1 MRYGSD
7 YLIDNE
13 FLKRVFK
20 VAWPSVLESVFIAL
34 AGIIDTYMVSSL
46 GTYAISAVGLTTQ
59 PKFIGLAIFFSISI
73 AVSALVARRK
83 GEEDRR
89 SANEVL
95 VTAFILA
102 MLLCLIITTVMV
114 SFSDPILKLAGSKAD
129 THKYAIEY
137 FDIIM
142 GFSVFNIISIV
153 INAAQRGSGNT
164 KIAFTTNLVSSVVNI
179 TFNYILIN
187 GKLGFPAMG
196 VRGAAIATILGTFV
210 ASIMSIRSLFKKDS
224 YVSLPFIINYKIKPA
239 FGSLIK
245 IIKLGLN
252 MFAENLAMRVG
263 FLSTALMAASLG
275 TDQFAAHNVGM
286 NVLSI
291 GFAFADGMQVA
302 AVALSGEALGAKK
315 YDDAVT
321 YGKTCQKVGFVI
333 SLVLSAVLLFFGKYI
348 FGAFFQDEAVINY
361 GLMIGRFI
369 TVIVICQIS
378 QIIYGGC
385 LRAAG
390 DVKYTLIASIISV
403 SIIRSV
409 STYILVNVFHLG
421 LMGIWMG
428 VLSDQFSRYIFMST
442 RFKQGK
448 WVEKKI

>member
-1 MRYGSD
+1 M
-7 YLIDNE
+7 LDND
-13 FLKRVFK
+13 FLERVFK

-46 GTYAISAVGLTTQ
+46 GTYAISAVGLTNQ
-59 PKFIGLAIFFSISI
+59 PKFLGLSIFFSINI

-89 SANEVL
+89 KANEVL
-95 VTAFILA
+95 VTAFSVAMIL
-102 MLLCLIITTVMV
+102 CVIISTVMV
-114 SFSDPILKLAGSKAD
+114 TFSDQILALAGSKSD
-129 THKYAIEY
+129 THDYAIEY
-137 FDIIM
+137 FKIIM
-142 GFSVFNIISIV
+142 GFSIFNVISMV
-153 INAAQRGSGNT
+153 INASQRGSGNT
-164 KIAFTTNLVSSVVNI
+164 KIAFTTNLVSSIVNI
-179 TFNYILIN
+179 CFNYILIN

-196 VRGAAIATILGTFV
+196 VKGAAIATILGTFV
-210 ASIMSIRSLFKKDS
+210 ASIMSIRSLFKTGS
-224 YVSLPFIINYKIKPA
+224 YVRIPFILKYKIKPA
-239 FGSLIK
+239 FDSFVSIM
-245 IIKLGLN
+245 KLGLN
-252 MFAENLAMRVG
+252 MFVENLAMRIG

-321 YGKTCQKVGFVI
+321 YGKTCQKVGFII
-333 SLVLSAVLLFFGKYI
+333 SIVLSAILLFFGKYI
-348 FGAFFQDEAVINY
+348 FGAFFKDKAVIDY
-361 GLMIGRFI
+361 GVMIGRFI

-390 DVKYTLIASIISV
+390 DVKYTLISSIVSV
-403 SIIRSV
+403 SIIRTLV
-409 STYILVNVFHLG
+409 TYVLVNVFKLG
-421 LMGIWMG
+421 LAGIWLG
-428 VLSDQFSRYIFMST
+428 VFSDQFSRYVFMST

>member
-1 MRYGSD
+1 M
-7 YLIDNE
+7 IDNE

-95 VTAFILA
+95 VTAFVVALIFCLA
-102 MLLCLIITTVMV
+102 ITTVMV
-114 SFSDPILKLAGSKAD
+114 SLSDPILKLAGSKTD
-129 THKYAIEY
+129 THNYAIEY
-137 FDIIM
+137 FNIIM
-142 GFSVFNIISIV
+142 GFSVFNVISIV

-164 KIAFTTNLVSSVVNI
+164 KIAFTTNLVSSIVNI

-239 FGSLIK
+239 FDAFIK
-245 IIKLGLN
+245 IMKLGLN

-315 YDDAVT
+315 YDDAVI

-333 SLVLSAVLLFFGKYI
+333 SLALSAILLLFGKYI
-348 FGAFFQDEAVINY
+348 FGAFFQDETVINY
-361 GLMIGRFI
+361 GIMIGRFI

-409 STYILVNVFHLG
+409 MTYVLVNIFHLG
-421 LMGIWMG
+421 LMGIWLG
-428 VLSDQFSRYIFMST
+428 VLSDQFSRLVFMST
-442 RFKQGK
+442 RFRQGK

>member
-1 MRYGSD
+1 M
-7 YLIDNE
+7 LDND

-46 GTYAISAVGLTTQ
+46 GTYAISAVGLTNQ
-59 PKFIGLAIFFSISI
+59 PKFLGLSIFFSINI

-89 SANEVL
+89 KANEVL
-95 VTAFILA
+95 VTAFSVAMIL
-102 MLLCLIITTVMV
+102 CVIISTVMV
-114 SFSDPILKLAGSKAD
+114 TFSDQILTLAGSKSD
-129 THKYAIEY
+129 THDYAIEY
-137 FDIIM
+137 FKIIM
-142 GFSVFNIISIV
+142 GFSIFNVISMV
-153 INAAQRGSGNT
+153 INASQRGSGNT
-164 KIAFTTNLVSSVVNI
+164 KIAFTTNLVSSIVNI
-179 TFNYILIN
+179 CFNYILIN

-196 VRGAAIATILGTFV
+196 VKGAAIATILGTFV
-210 ASIMSIRSLFKKDS
+210 ASIMSIRSLFKTGS
-224 YVSLPFIINYKIKPA
+224 YVRIPFILKYKIKPA
-239 FGSLIK
+239 FDSFVSIM
-245 IIKLGLN
+245 KLGLN
-252 MFAENLAMRVG
+252 MFVENLAMRIG

-302 AVALSGEALGAKK
+302 VVALSGEALGAKK

-321 YGKTCQKVGFVI
+321 DGKTCQKVGFII
-333 SLVLSAVLLFFGKYI
+333 SIVLSAILLFFGKYI
-348 FGAFFQDEAVINY
+348 FGAFFKDKAVIDY
-361 GLMIGRFI
+361 GVMIGRFI

-390 DVKYTLIASIISV
+390 DVKYTLISSIVSV
-403 SIIRSV
+403 SIIRTLV
-409 STYILVNVFHLG
+409 TYVLVNVFKLG
-421 LMGIWMG
+421 LAGIWLG
-428 VLSDQFSRYIFMST
+428 VFSDQFSRLIFMSI
-442 RFKQGK
+442 RFREGK

>member
-1 MRYGSD
+1 M
-7 YLIDNE
+7 IDNE

-95 VTAFILA
+95 VTAFVVALIFCLA
-102 MLLCLIITTVMV
+102 ITTVMV
-114 SFSDPILKLAGSKAD
+114 SLSDPILKLAGSKAD
-129 THKYAIEY
+129 THNYAIEY
-137 FDIIM
+137 FNIIM
-142 GFSVFNIISIV
+142 GFSVFNVISIV

-164 KIAFTTNLVSSVVNI
+164 KIAFTTNLVSSIVNI

-224 YVSLPFIINYKIKPA
+224 YVSLPFIIKYKIKPA
-239 FGSLIK
+239 FDAFIK
-245 IIKLGLN
+245 IMKLGLN

-315 YDDAVT
+315 YDDAVI

-333 SLVLSAVLLFFGKYI
+333 SLALSAILLLFGKYI
-348 FGAFFQDEAVINY
+348 FGAFFQDETVINY
-361 GLMIGRFI
+361 GIMIGRFI

-409 STYILVNVFHLG
+409 MTYVLVNIFHLG
-421 LMGIWMG
+421 LMGIWLG
-428 VLSDQFSRYIFMST
+428 VLSDQFSRLVFMST
-442 RFKQGK
+442 RFRQGK

>member
-1 MRYGSD
+1 M
-7 YLIDNE
+7 IDNE

-95 VTAFILA
+95 VTAFVVALIFCLA
-102 MLLCLIITTVMV
+102 ITTVMV
-114 SFSDPILKLAGSKAD
+114 SLSDPILKLAGSKAD
-129 THKYAIEY
+129 THNYAIEY
-137 FDIIM
+137 FNIIM
-142 GFSVFNIISIV
+142 GFSVFNVISIV

-164 KIAFTTNLVSSVVNI
+164 KIAFTTNLVSSIVNI

-224 YVSLPFIINYKIKPA
+224 YVSLPFIIKYKIKPA
-239 FGSLIK
+239 FDAFIK
-245 IIKLGLN
+245 IMKLGLN

-315 YDDAVT
+315 YDDAVI

-333 SLVLSAVLLFFGKYI
+333 SLVLSAILLLFGKYI
-348 FGAFFQDEAVINY
+348 FGAFFQDETVINY
-361 GLMIGRFI
+361 GIMIGRFI

-409 STYILVNVFHLG
+409 MTYVLVNIFHLG
-421 LMGIWMG
+421 LMGIWLG
-428 VLSDQFSRYIFMST
+428 VLSDQFSRLVFMST
-442 RFKQGK
+442 RFRQGK

>member
-1 MRYGSD
+1 M
-7 YLIDNE
+7 IDNE

-95 VTAFILA
+95 VTAFVVALIFCLA
-102 MLLCLIITTVMV
+102 ITTVMV
-114 SFSDPILKLAGSKAD
+114 SLSDPILKLAGSKAD
-129 THKYAIEY
+129 THNYAIEY

-142 GFSVFNIISIV
+142 GFSVFNVISIV

-164 KIAFTTNLVSSVVNI
+164 KIAFTTNLVSSIVNI

-224 YVSLPFIINYKIKPA
+224 YVSLPFIIKYKIKPA
-239 FGSLIK
+239 FDAFIK
-245 IIKLGLN
+245 IMKLGLN

-315 YDDAVT
+315 YDDAVI

-333 SLVLSAVLLFFGKYI
+333 SLALSAILLLFGKYI
-348 FGAFFQDEAVINY
+348 FGAFFQDETVINY
-361 GLMIGRFI
+361 GIMIGRFI

-409 STYILVNVFHLG
+409 MTYVLVNIFHLG
-421 LMGIWMG
+421 LMGIWLG
-428 VLSDQFSRYIFMST
+428 VLSDQFSRLVFMST
-442 RFKQGK
+442 RFRQGK

>member
-1 MRYGSD
+1 M
-7 YLIDNE
+7 IDNE

-114 SFSDPILKLAGSKAD
+114 TLSDPILKLAGSKTD

-179 TFNYILIN
+179 SFNYILIN
-187 GKLGFPAMG
+187 GKFGFPAMG
-196 VRGAAIATILGTFV
+196 VRGAAIAL
-210 ASIMSIRSLFKKDS
+210 
-224 YVSLPFIINYKIKPA
+224 
-239 FGSLIK
+239 SLIH
-245 IIKLGLN
+245 I
-252 MFAENLAMRVG
+252 
-263 FLSTALMAASLG
+263 
-275 TDQFAAHNVGM
+275 
-286 NVLSI
+286 
-291 GFAFADGMQVA
+291 
-302 AVALSGEALGAKK
+302 
-315 YDDAVT
+315 
-321 YGKTCQKVGFVI
+321 
-333 SLVLSAVLLFFGKYI
+333 
-348 FGAFFQDEAVINY
+348 
-361 GLMIGRFI
+361 
-369 TVIVICQIS
+369 
-378 QIIYGGC
+378 
-385 LRAAG
+385 
-390 DVKYTLIASIISV
+390 
-403 SIIRSV
+403 
-409 STYILVNVFHLG
+409 
-421 LMGIWMG
+421 
-428 VLSDQFSRYIFMST
+428 
-442 RFKQGK
+442 
-448 WVEKKI
+448 

>member
-1 MRYGSD
+1 M
-7 YLIDNE
+7 IDNE

-95 VTAFILA
+95 VTAFVVALIFCLA
-102 MLLCLIITTVMV
+102 ITTVMV
-114 SFSDPILKLAGSKAD
+114 SLSDPILKLAGSKTD
-129 THKYAIEY
+129 THNYAIEY
-137 FDIIM
+137 FNIIM
-142 GFSVFNIISIV
+142 GFSVFNVISIV

-164 KIAFTTNLVSSVVNI
+164 KIAFTTNLVSSIVNI

-224 YVSLPFIINYKIKPA
+224 YVSLPFIIINKIKPA
-239 FGSLIK
+239 FDAFIK
-245 IIKLGLN
+245 IMKLGLN

-315 YDDAVT
+315 YDDAVI

-333 SLVLSAVLLFFGKYI
+333 SLALSAILLLFGKYI
-348 FGAFFQDEAVINY
+348 FGAFFQDETVINY
-361 GLMIGRFI
+361 GIMIGRFI

-409 STYILVNVFHLG
+409 MTYVLVNIFHLG
-421 LMGIWMG
+421 LMGIWLG
-428 VLSDQFSRYIFMST
+428 VLSDQFSRLVFMST
-442 RFKQGK
+442 RFRQGK

>member
-1 MRYGSD
+1 M
-7 YLIDNE
+7 LDNE

-95 VTAFILA
+95 VTAFVVAVIL
-102 MLLCLIITTVMV
+102 CVIISTVMV
-114 SFSDPILKLAGSKAD
+114 SLSDPILKLAGSKSD
-129 THKYAIEY
+129 THDYAIQY
-137 FDIIM
+137 FNIIM
-142 GFSVFNIISIV
+142 GFSIFNIISIV

-164 KIAFTTNLVSSVVNI
+164 KIAFTTNLVSSIVNI
-179 TFNYILIN
+179 CFNYILIN

-196 VRGAAIATILGTFV
+196 VRGAAIATVLGTFV
-210 ASIMSIRSLFKKDS
+210 ASVMSIRSLFKTDA
-224 YVSLPFIINYKIKPA
+224 YVRIPFIIKYKIKPSIDA
-239 FGSLIK
+239 FVSIM
-245 IIKLGLN
+245 KLGLN
-252 MFAENLAMRVG
+252 MFVENLAMRVG

-333 SLVLSAVLLFFGKYI
+333 SLVLSAILLFFGKYI

-361 GLMIGRFI
+361 GVMIGRFI

-390 DVKYTLIASIISV
+390 DVKYTLISSIVSV
-403 SIIRSV
+403 SIIRTLV
-409 STYILVNVFHLG
+409 TYVLVNVFHLG
-421 LMGIWMG
+421 LVGIWLG
-428 VLSDQFSRYIFMST
+428 VFSDQFSRLIFMSI
-442 RFKQGK
+442 RFRQGK

>member
-1 MRYGSD
+1 M
-7 YLIDNE
+7 IDNE

-114 SFSDPILKLAGSKAD
+114 TLSDPILKLAGSKAD

-179 TFNYILIN
+179 SFNYILIN
-187 GKLGFPAMG
+187 GKFGFPAMG

-224 YVSLPFIINYKIKPA
+224 YVNLPFIIKYKIKPA
-239 FGSLIK
+239 FEALIK

-333 SLVLSAVLLFFGKYI
+333 SLVLSAVLLLFGKYI

-361 GLMIGRFI
+361 GVMIGRFI

>member
-1 MRYGSD
+1 M
-7 YLIDNE
+7 LDND

-114 SFSDPILKLAGSKAD
+114 TLSDPILKLAGSKAD

-179 TFNYILIN
+179 SFNYILIN
-187 GKLGFPAMG
+187 GKFGFPAMG

-224 YVSLPFIINYKIKPA
+224 YVSLPFIIKYKIKPA
-239 FGSLIK
+239 FEALIK

-252 MFAENLAMRVG
+252 MFAENLAMRIG

-302 AVALSGEALGAKK
+302 VVALSGEALGAKK

-321 YGKTCQKVGFVI
+321 YGKTCQKVGFII
-333 SLVLSAVLLFFGKYI
+333 SIVLSAILLFFGKYI
-348 FGAFFQDEAVINY
+348 FGAFFKDKAVIDY
-361 GLMIGRFI
+361 GVMIGRFI

-390 DVKYTLIASIISV
+390 DVKYTLISSIVSV
-403 SIIRSV
+403 SIIRTLV
-409 STYILVNVFHLG
+409 TYVLVNVFKLG
-421 LMGIWMG
+421 LAGIWLG
-428 VLSDQFSRYIFMST
+428 VFSDQFSRLIFMSI
-442 RFKQGK
+442 RFRQGK

>member
-1 MRYGSD
+1 M
-7 YLIDNE
+7 LDND
-13 FLKRVFK
+13 FLERVFK

-46 GTYAISAVGLTTQ
+46 GTYAISAVGLTNQ
-59 PKFIGLAIFFSISI
+59 PKFLGLSIFFSINI

-89 SANEVL
+89 KANEVL
-95 VTAFILA
+95 VTAFSVAMILCVIISTIMVTFSDQILA
-102 MLLCLIITTVMV
+102 
-114 SFSDPILKLAGSKAD
+114 LAGSKSD
-129 THKYAIEY
+129 THDYAIEY
-137 FDIIM
+137 FKIIM
-142 GFSVFNIISIV
+142 GFSIFNVISMV
-153 INAAQRGSGNT
+153 INASQRGSGNT
-164 KIAFTTNLVSSVVNI
+164 KIAFTTNLVSSIVNI
-179 TFNYILIN
+179 CFNYILIN

-196 VRGAAIATILGTFV
+196 VKGAAIATILGTFV
-210 ASIMSIRSLFKKDS
+210 ASIMSIRSLFKTGS
-224 YVSLPFIINYKIKPA
+224 YVRIPFILKYKIKPA
-239 FGSLIK
+239 FDSFVSIM
-245 IIKLGLN
+245 KLGLN
-252 MFAENLAMRVG
+252 MFVENLAMRIG

-321 YGKTCQKVGFVI
+321 YGKTCQKVGFII
-333 SLVLSAVLLFFGKYI
+333 SIVLSAILLFFGKYI
-348 FGAFFQDEAVINY
+348 FGAFFKDKAVIDY
-361 GLMIGRFI
+361 GVMIGRFI

-390 DVKYTLIASIISV
+390 DVKYTLISSIVSV
-403 SIIRSV
+403 SIIRTLV
-409 STYILVNVFHLG
+409 TYVLVNVFKLG
-421 LMGIWMG
+421 LAGIWLG
-428 VLSDQFSRYIFMST
+428 VFSDQFSRYIFMST

>member
-1 MRYGSD
+1 M
-7 YLIDNE
+7 LDND

-46 GTYAISAVGLTTQ
+46 GTYAISAVGLTNQ
-59 PKFIGLAIFFSISI
+59 PKFLGLSIFFSINI

-89 SANEVL
+89 KANEVL
-95 VTAFILA
+95 VTAFSVAMIL
-102 MLLCLIITTVMV
+102 CVIISTVMV
-114 SFSDPILKLAGSKAD
+114 TFSDQILTLAGSNSD
-129 THKYAIEY
+129 THDYAIEY
-137 FDIIM
+137 FKIIM
-142 GFSVFNIISIV
+142 GFSIFNVISMV
-153 INAAQRGSGNT
+153 INASQRGSGNT
-164 KIAFTTNLVSSVVNI
+164 KIAFTTNLVSSIVNI
-179 TFNYILIN
+179 CFNYILIN

-196 VRGAAIATILGTFV
+196 VKGAAIATILGTFV
-210 ASIMSIRSLFKKDS
+210 ASIMSIRSLFKTGS
-224 YVSLPFIINYKIKPA
+224 YVRIPFILKYKIKPA
-239 FGSLIK
+239 FDSFVSIM
-245 IIKLGLN
+245 KLGLN
-252 MFAENLAMRVG
+252 MFVENLAMRIG

-302 AVALSGEALGAKK
+302 VVALSGEALGAKK

-321 YGKTCQKVGFVI
+321 YGKTCQKVGFII
-333 SLVLSAVLLFFGKYI
+333 SIVLSAILLFFGKYI
-348 FGAFFQDEAVINY
+348 FGAFFKDKAVIDY
-361 GLMIGRFI
+361 GVMIGRFI

-390 DVKYTLIASIISV
+390 DVKYTLISSIVSV
-403 SIIRSV
+403 SIIRTLV
-409 STYILVNVFHLG
+409 TYVLVNVFKLG
-421 LMGIWMG
+421 LAGIWLG
-428 VLSDQFSRYIFMST
+428 VFSDQFSRLIFMSI
-442 RFKQGK
+442 RFREGK

>member
-1 MRYGSD
+1 M
-7 YLIDNE
+7 IDNE

-95 VTAFILA
+95 VTAFILS

-114 SFSDPILKLAGSKAD
+114 TLSDPILKLAGSKTD

-179 TFNYILIN
+179 SFNYILIN
-187 GKLGFPAMG
+187 GKFGFPAMG

-224 YVSLPFIINYKIKPA
+224 YVSLPFIIKYKIKPA
-239 FGSLIK
+239 FEALIK

-361 GLMIGRFI
+361 GVMIGRFI